1 MKDQTLA
8 LKWVQQN
15 IASFGGDPKR
25 VTIIRHSAGG
35 GSTHMH
41 MLSKHSEGLFQAV
54 VSLSGLA
61 TIPAA
66 IQRDPLSLARTTAEK
81 CNIPNAHNISSMELL
96 QGFQSLDI
104 ETIFA
109 AVEQIG
115 NGVIYTPVVENFNS
129 SNAFFTQHPS
139 NILTKGDYRPTRFM
153 TGILPDDGAVMS
165 IPIWEFENMRNLFN
179 SDFDNFLESSLLLP
193 THFNRSHLNG
203 AMERIIGEYFNGR
216 HELSKKGILN
226 VCNDQMFIH
235 PFYDLARTF
244 VHTVDTNVHPLHLYV
259 FNYTGPYTYA
269 SVFSGNMS
277 NLDYGVVHSD
287 ELMYLFRMPAIFPD
301 FSKNSTDAKLSQT
314 LVRHFVNFAANR
326 NSSPDHNIPASGCPP
341 HIAVA
346 ISLMSYQDLFSL
358 A

>member
-1 MKDQTLA
+1 MVYIYGGAWSSGTHNPLYLGPEYIMDTQEIILVTISYRVGIFGFLSTNDSVIPGNFGMKDQTLA

-226 VCNDQMFIH
+226 C
-235 PFYDLARTF
+235 
-244 VHTVDTNVHPLHLYV
+244 
-259 FNYTGPYTYA
+259 
-269 SVFSGNMS
+269 S
-277 NLDYGVVHSD
+277 
-287 ELMYLFRMPAIFPD
+287 YLFFRFVMIKCLSIP
-301 FSKNSTDAKLSQT
+301 STIWRGHLCT
-314 LVRHFVNFAANR
+314 L
-326 NSSPDHNIPASGCPP
+326 
-341 HIAVA
+341 
-346 ISLMSYQDLFSL
+346 
-358 A
+358 